1 MKEVKGVCIF
11 LYFCAMKKP
20 DMHTTLLW
28 RRILFPMCVILL
40 IFSGFGHIYA
50 QETEKKTRTIDSAMA
65 LSPAYMPV
73 YTADF
78 PTVTFKPLQYHLV
91 DTSIF
96 HTSDFSPF
104 LEPQNLYQT
113 LGINGQAHKS
123 VVFDYEREMGFTMI
137 KLPFNLFFKQQKD
150 LRRYNVQPCYTVIS
164 YNYGVTAEHAIFA
177 THAQKIKNFEFA
189 FNLTGL
195 ANKGYFL
202 HQKVNMLNT
211 DWQLHYHTKDS
222 IYGLSISY
230 ILNHLKQEENGGL
243 SDLHSFIDRDRQDEN
258 LTTSLSNFNVMF
270 SNASSLINT
279 HDVLF
284 QQYVN
289 LRDKKNR
296 YYGTITHSFQFKK
309 MNCNFSD
316 YNLNNDFYQ
325 NRYYISTDTTRDSIN
340 YYGIANTLQWSN
352 YSPTM
357 RQSESGYFFRF
368 AGGIQH
374 EFVRAR
380 MPRYTANSFT
390 LFARTSIR
398 LFKVWDIYGNISYS
412 FLKYI
417 KNDAHAGGTA
427 TFAINRK
434 HRHYIGFEANFY
446 RRSPDFILTHYVG
459 NHNMWTNTW
468 KKQNILKL
476 DAFYTIF
483 DYKVSFNYFML
494 NNYVYLNSKCEPQ
507 VCDKGVNLVQL
518 NLFAPLRV
526 KGFYMDLNVA
536 VQHST
541 QSCISVPLFAGKL
554 YVAYQ
559 FKIFRNRLHIQ
570 LGGDLMYNTLYYG
583 DAYNPLMH
591 QFYHEDNEQVGNYLY
606 FDLNL
611 TLRVERIAFYVRGG
625 NLLAGVFGFN
635 YMTTPFYPMQ
645 GRNLELGI
653 TWRFYD

>member
-1 MKEVKGVCIF
+1 M
-11 LYFCAMKKP
+11 YFCGMFFRDR
-20 DMHTTLLW
+20 DMSYPY
-28 RRILFPMCVILL
+28 RAGILAIVFILL
-40 IFSGFGHIYA
+40 TISSIERIFA
-50 QETEKKTRTIDSAMA
+50 QESESKEHKIDSVMA

-78 PTVTFKPLQYHLV
+78 PTVIYRPLKYHLL

-123 VVFDYEREMGFTMI
+123 VVFDYERELGFTMI
-137 KLPFNLFFKQQKD
+137 TLPFDLFFKQQKD
-150 LRRYNVQPCYTVIS
+150 LKRYKVNPYYTKIS
-164 YNYGVTAEHAIFA
+164 YNYGLSTEHAIFA
-177 THAQKIKNFEFA
+177 THAQKAKNFEFA
-189 FNLTGL
+189 FDLTGL

-202 HQKVNMLNT
+202 HQKINMLNT
-211 DWQLHYHTKDS
+211 DLQLHYHTNDS
-222 IYGLSISY
+222 LYGFSISY
-230 ILNHLKQEENGGL
+230 ILNHVKMEENGGL

-284 QQYVN
+284 QQHIN
-289 LRDKKNR
+289 LRDKKDR
-296 YYGTITHSFQFKK
+296 YYGTFTHSFQFKK
-309 MNCNFSD
+309 MNSGFSD
-316 YNLNNDFYQ
+316 YDLNNDFYQ
-325 NRYYISTDTTRDSIN
+325 NRYYINTDTTRDSIY
-340 YYGIANTLQWSN
+340 YYGITNTLQWSN
-352 YSPTM
+352 YDPTS
-357 RQSESGYFFRF
+357 RQSENDYSFRF

-374 EFVRAR
+374 EFIHAR
-380 MPRYTANSFT
+380 MPRYTANSFS

-398 LFKVWDIYGNISYS
+398 LFKVWNIYGNISYS
-412 FLKYI
+412 FLRYI

-427 TFAINRK
+427 TFALNRK
-434 HRHYIGFEANFY
+434 HKHYIGFEADFY

-459 NHNMWTNTW
+459 NNNTW
-468 KKQNILKL
+468 THNWDKQNILKL

-483 DYKVSFNYFML
+483 DYKISFNYFML
-494 NNYVYLNSKCEPQ
+494 NKYVYLNSNCEPQ
-507 VCDKGVNLVQL
+507 VCDKAVNLIQL

-526 KGFYMDLNVA
+526 KHFYMDLNVSL
-536 VQHST
+536 QHST
-541 QSCISVPLFAGKL
+541 QSCVAVPLFAGKL
-554 YVAYQ
+554 YLAYQ

-625 NLLAGVFGFN
+625 NLLAGVFNFK
-635 YMTTPFYPMQ
+635 YLTTPFYPMQ